1 MSVTQPQE
9 AKRYRQAILVQV
21 KGESMKTS
29 QAEQL
34 LINLDSL
41 TECKGSIGFKIAYN
55 IRKLSD
61 ELREYVQFKQELFK
75 KYGEEVEGNLV
86 INKESENFPLF
97 VKELNE
103 LDTEIEI
110 PLMRFT
116 EKDLV
121 DSGLS
126 AKQMSQIWEL
136 VDGKN

>member
-1 MSVTQPQE
+1 MG
-9 AKRYRQAILVQV
+9 RLLGH

-29 QAEQL
+29 QADQL

-61 ELREYVQFKQELFK
+61 ELKEYVQFKQELFK
-75 KYGEEVEGNLV
+75 KYGEEKEGQLM
-86 INKESENFPLF
+86 INRESPNFSSF
-97 VKELNE
+97 MKELNE

-121 DSGLS
+121 DSGLT
-126 AKQMSQIWEL
+126 AKQMAQIWEL
-136 VDGKN
+136 VDGNN

>member
-1 MSVTQPQE
+1 MSVIQPQE
-9 AKRYRQAILVQV
+9 AKRYRQATLVQV

-61 ELREYVQFKQELFK
+61 ELKEYVQFKQELFK

-116 EKDLV
+116 EKDLI

-126 AKQMSQIWEL
+126 AKQMSLIWEL

>member
-1 MSVTQPQE
+1 
-9 AKRYRQAILVQV
+9 
-21 KGESMKTS
+21 MKTS
-29 QAEQL
+29 QAENL

-41 TECKGSIGFKIAYN
+41 TECKGSTGFKIAYN

-97 VKELNE
+97 IKELNE
-103 LDTEIEI
+103 LDTDIEI

-126 AKQMSQIWEL
+126 AKQMSLIWEL
-136 VDGKN
+136 VE

>member
-1 MSVTQPQE
+1 MSVIHPQE

-61 ELREYVQFKQELFK
+61 ELKEYVQFKQELFK

-103 LDTEIEI
+103 LDQDIEI
-110 PLMRFT
+110 PLMKFN

-121 DSGLS
+121 ESGLT
-126 AKQMSQIWEL
+126 AKEMAKVWEI
-136 VDGKN
+136 VE

>member
-1 MSVTQPQE
+1 MSVIQPQE
-9 AKRYRQAILVQV
+9 VKRYRQATLVQV

-29 QAEQL
+29 QAENL

-41 TECKGSIGFKIAYN
+41 QECKGSIGFKIAYN

-61 ELREYVQFKQELFK
+61 ELKEYVQFKQELFK
-75 KYGEEVEGNLV
+75 KYGEENEGQLT
-86 INKESENFPLF
+86 INRESPNFSSF
-97 VKELNE
+97 IKELNE

-126 AKQMSQIWEL
+126 AKQMSLIWEL
-136 VDGKN
+136 VDGNN

>member
-1 MSVTQPQE
+1 
-9 AKRYRQAILVQV
+9 
-21 KGESMKTS
+21 MKTS

-41 TECKGSIGFKIAYN
+41 QECKGSIGFKIAYN

-61 ELREYVQFKQELFK
+61 ELKEYVMFKQELFK
-75 KYGEEVEGNLV
+75 KYGEENEGQLV
-86 INKESENFPLF
+86 INRESPNFSSF

-110 PLMRFT
+110 PLMKLT

-126 AKQMSQIWEL
+126 AKQMSLIWEL
-136 VDGKN
+136 VDGNN

>member
-1 MSVTQPQE
+1 
-9 AKRYRQAILVQV
+9 
-21 KGESMKTS
+21 MKTS

-75 KYGEEVEGNLV
+75 KYGEENEGQLV
-86 INKESENFPLF
+86 INRESPNFSSF
-97 VKELNE
+97 MKELND

-110 PLMRFT
+110 PLLKFT
-116 EKDLV
+116 EKDLI

-126 AKQMSQIWEL
+126 AKQMGLIWEM
-136 VDGKN
+136 VE

>member
-1 MSVTQPQE
+1 
-9 AKRYRQAILVQV
+9 
-21 KGESMKTS
+21 MKTS
-29 QAEQL
+29 QAENL

-103 LDTEIEI
+103 LDTDIEI
-110 PLMRFT
+110 PLTKFS
-116 EKDLV
+116 EKDLI

-126 AKQMSQIWEL
+126 AKQMSLIWEL
-136 VDGKN
+136 VDGNN

>member
-1 MSVTQPQE
+1 
-9 AKRYRQAILVQV
+9 
-21 KGESMKTS
+21 MKTS

-61 ELREYVQFKQELFK
+61 ELREYIQFKQELFK

-86 INKESENFPLF
+86 INKESGNFPLF
-97 VKELNE
+97 IKELNE
-103 LDTEIEI
+103 LDQEIEI

-126 AKQMSQIWEL
+126 AKQMSLIWEL

>member
-1 MSVTQPQE
+1 
-9 AKRYRQAILVQV
+9 
-21 KGESMKTS
+21 MKTS
-29 QAEQL
+29 QAENL

-61 ELREYVQFKQELFK
+61 ELREYIQFKQELFK

-86 INKESENFPLF
+86 INKESGNFPLF
-97 VKELNE
+97 IKELNE
-103 LDTEIEI
+103 LDQEIEI
-110 PLMRFT
+110 PLMKFS
-116 EKDLV
+116 EKDLI

-126 AKQMSQIWEL
+126 AKQMSLIWEL

>member
-1 MSVTQPQE
+1 
-9 AKRYRQAILVQV
+9 
-21 KGESMKTS
+21 MKTS
-29 QAEQL
+29 QAENL

-61 ELREYVQFKQELFK
+61 ELREYVQFKAELFK
-75 KYGEEVEGNLV
+75 KYGEENDGQLM
-86 INKESENFPLF
+86 INRESPNFSSF
-97 VKELNE
+97 IKELND

-110 PLMRFT
+110 PLMKFT

-126 AKQMSQIWEL
+126 AKQMSLIWEL
-136 VDGKN
+136 VDGNN

>member
-1 MSVTQPQE
+1 MSVIQPQE

-61 ELREYVQFKQELFK
+61 ELKEYVQFKQELFK

-97 VKELNE
+97 IKELNE

-110 PLMRFT
+110 PLMKFN

-121 DSGLS
+121 ESGLT
-126 AKQMSQIWEL
+126 AKQMAQIWEL
-136 VDGKN
+136 VDGNN

>member
-1 MSVTQPQE
+1 
-9 AKRYRQAILVQV
+9 
-21 KGESMKTS
+21 MKTS
-29 QAEQL
+29 QAENL
-34 LINLDSL
+34 LINLNML

-75 KYGEEVEGNLV
+75 KYGEENDGQLM
-86 INKESENFPLF
+86 INRESPNFSSF
-97 VKELNE
+97 MKELND

-110 PLMRFT
+110 PLLKFT

-126 AKQMSQIWEL
+126 AKQMSLIWEL
-136 VDGKN
+136 VDGND

>member
-1 MSVTQPQE
+1 
-9 AKRYRQAILVQV
+9 
-21 KGESMKTS
+21 MKTS
-29 QAEQL
+29 QAENL

-61 ELREYVQFKQELFK
+61 EWREYVQFKQELFK

-97 VKELNE
+97 IKELNE
-103 LDTEIEI
+103 LDQEIEI

-126 AKQMSQIWEL
+126 AKQMGLIWEM
-136 VDGKN
+136 VE

>member
-1 MSVTQPQE
+1 
-9 AKRYRQAILVQV
+9 
-21 KGESMKTS
+21 MKTS
-29 QAEQL
+29 QAENL

-75 KYGEEVEGNLV
+75 KYGEEIEGNLV

-97 VKELNE
+97 IKELNE

-116 EKDLV
+116 EKDLI
-121 DSGLS
+121 DSGLT
-126 AKQMSQIWEL
+126 AKQMAQIWEL
-136 VDGKN
+136 VE

>member
-1 MSVTQPQE
+1 MSVIQPQE

-41 TECKGSIGFKIAYN
+41 QECKGSIGFKIAYN

-86 INKESENFPLF
+86 INKESKNFPLF

-103 LDTEIEI
+103 LDQEIEI
-110 PLMRFT
+110 PLMKFN

-121 DSGLS
+121 ESGLT
-126 AKQMSQIWEL
+126 AKEMAKVWEI
-136 VDGKN
+136 VE

>member
-1 MSVTQPQE
+1 
-9 AKRYRQAILVQV
+9 
-21 KGESMKTS
+21 MKTS
-29 QAEQL
+29 RAENL

-75 KYGEEVEGNLV
+75 KYGEEIEGNLV

-97 VKELNE
+97 IKELNE
-103 LDTEIEI
+103 LDQEIEI
-110 PLMRFT
+110 PLMKFS
-116 EKDLV
+116 EKDLI

-126 AKQMSQIWEL
+126 AKQMSLIWEL

>member
-1 MSVTQPQE
+1 
-9 AKRYRQAILVQV
+9 
-21 KGESMKTS
+21 MKTS

-61 ELREYVQFKQELFK
+61 ELREYIQFKQELFK
-75 KYGEEVEGNLV
+75 KYGEEIEGNLV

-97 VKELNE
+97 IKELNE

-116 EKDLV
+116 EKDLSE
-121 DSGLS
+121 SGLS
-126 AKQMSQIWEL
+126 AKQMSLVWEL
-136 VDGKN
+136 YDENN

>member
-1 MSVTQPQE
+1 MDQ
-9 AKRYRQAILVQV
+9 LLGHH

-29 QAEQL
+29 QAENL

-61 ELREYVQFKQELFK
+61 ELKEYVQFKQELFK

-103 LDTEIEI
+103 LDQEIEI
-110 PLMRFT
+110 PLMKFS
-116 EKDLV
+116 EKDLI

-126 AKQMSQIWEL
+126 AKQMSLIWEL
-136 VDGKN
+136 VDGNN

>member
-29 QAEQL
+29 QAENL

-103 LDTEIEI
+103 LDQEIEI
-110 PLMRFT
+110 PLMKFN

-121 DSGLS
+121 ESGLT
-126 AKQMSQIWEL
+126 AKEMAKVWEI
-136 VDGKN
+136 VE

>member
-1 MSVTQPQE
+1 
-9 AKRYRQAILVQV
+9 
-21 KGESMKTS
+21 MKTS

-75 KYGEEVEGNLV
+75 KYGEEKDGQLIVE
-86 INKESENFPLF
+86 KTSPHFEEFT
-97 VKELNE
+97 KQLNE
-103 LDTEIEI
+103 LDLDVEFPFRKITEQELI
-110 PLMRFT
+110 
-116 EKDLV
+116 

-126 AKQMSQIWEL
+126 AKQMAMIWEM
-136 VDGKN
+136 VEV